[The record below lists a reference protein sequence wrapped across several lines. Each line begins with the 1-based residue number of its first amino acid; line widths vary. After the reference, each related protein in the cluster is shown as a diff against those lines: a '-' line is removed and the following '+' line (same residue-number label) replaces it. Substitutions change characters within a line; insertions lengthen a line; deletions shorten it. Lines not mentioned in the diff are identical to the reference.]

1 MRWKQMPSCTFLLQ
15 EENNV
20 LSFKLSKVRFVLH
33 CLILFLLS
41 EKFEDDQFKHFN
53 NLKAFKKLNLRK
65 MCTMP

>member
-65 MCTMP
+65 MCTMT